1 MVISRIF
8 KNVPFCE
15 KSIFQERF
23 RALPGFPGALE
34 HQINVFAENLL
45 KIKIL
50 EWLSTK
56 NVRVSTQNLA

>member
-1 MVISRIF
+1 MCHFV
-8 KNVPFCE
+8 KNQFS
-15 KSIFQERF
+15 KRF
-23 RALPGFPGALE
+23 RALPGFPGTLE